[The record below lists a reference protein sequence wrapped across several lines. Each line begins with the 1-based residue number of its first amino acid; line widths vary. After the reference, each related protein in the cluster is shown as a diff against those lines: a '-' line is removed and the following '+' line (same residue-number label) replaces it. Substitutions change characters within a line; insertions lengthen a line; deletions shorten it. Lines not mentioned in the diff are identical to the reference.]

1 LRNAVTGNDQDS
13 QRFGEIMEQAAV
25 DYTDLQVM
33 LGPIYDSDYMPFE
46 ARICSCRII

>member
-1 LRNAVTGNDQDS
+1 
-13 QRFGEIMEQAAV
+13 MEQAAV